1 MSYLTCI
8 AWINLITE
16 YSALIGAFL
25 TGVAGPVIL
34 AFVRHKLNKKNIE
47 LEKRK
52 KEFAHALETQEIVNE
67 SLNKLQADYELDRI
81 WLAQFHNGG
90 NYYPGNKCMKKM
102 SVSFES
108 TAPGIATDLMKMQNL
123 PVSFFSGALQKLS
136 SGQESYVIDV
146 DTEEDQALKSFW
158 SNRGIHTV
166 YLFPIVSIN
175 EDFIGI
181 LGIDFIK
188 KEGFLMEEPFNR
200 FKREAHLLS
209 GYIALLTTEDL
220 K

>member
-1 MSYLTCI
+1 MNCLLGVSWSSVLV
-8 AWINLITE
+8 E

-25 TGVAGPVIL
+25 TGIAGPIIL
-34 AFVRHKLNKKNIE
+34 AYVRHRLNKKSIE

-52 KEFAHALETQEIVNE
+52 KDFVHTLETQKIVNE
-67 SLNKLQADYELDRI
+67 SLNKLQTEYELDRI

-108 TAPGIATDLMKMQNL
+108 TAPGISTDLMKMQNL

-136 SGQESYVIDV
+136 AGQESFVVDV

-158 SNRGIHTV
+158 SNRGVHTV
-166 YLFPIVSIN
+166 YLFPIISIN
-175 EDFIGI
+175 NDFIGI

-188 KEGFLMEEPFNR
+188 KDGFLLEEPFNR

-209 GYIALLTTEDL
+209 GYIALLTIEDP

>member
-1 MSYLTCI
+1 MFSLAIFSSPIVEYTTV
-8 AWINLITE
+8 IT
-16 YSALIGAFL
+16 AFL

-34 AFVRHKLNKKNIE
+34 ALVRYHLNRKNSQ

-52 KEFAHALETQEIVNE
+52 TEFAHTIETQKIVNDT
-67 SLNKLQADYELDRI
+67 LNNLQNKYNLDRI

-108 TAPGIATDLMKMQNL
+108 TAPGICADIMKMQNL
-123 PVSFFSGALQKLS
+123 PVSFFSSALQDLS
-136 SGQESYVIDV
+136 EGKECCIINV
-146 DTEEDQALKSFW
+146 DTEEDHALQSFW
-158 SNRGIHTV
+158 SNRGINTV
-166 YLFPIVSIN
+166 YIFPIICIKGGFV
-175 EDFIGI
+175 GI

-188 KEGFLMEEPFNR
+188 KEGVLDDTSYQEL
-200 FKREAHLLS
+200 KRSAHLLS
-209 GYIALLTTEDL
+209 GYVAVLSYDDH